1 MTVFFVIDVWFAS
14 FSFFLQAKFGSF
26 TCNVCNERVAV
37 GISNENELCKRK
49 DELRYL
55 FAVAGNGLANWGQL
69 SKVQVEPANQIY
81 RSFHQTRDLR

>member
-1 MTVFFVIDVWFAS
+1 M
-14 FSFFLQAKFGSF
+14 
-26 TCNVCNERVAV
+26 